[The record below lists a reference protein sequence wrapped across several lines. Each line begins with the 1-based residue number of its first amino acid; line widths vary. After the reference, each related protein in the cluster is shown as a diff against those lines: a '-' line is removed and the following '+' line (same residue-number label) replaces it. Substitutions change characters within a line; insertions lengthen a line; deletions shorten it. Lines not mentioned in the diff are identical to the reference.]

1 MDLKAWAKAELPAFL
16 LALQFMTR
24 LRLPIEVDYA
34 PDAMRDSPRWYPA
47 VGVVVGLVTGVIYWG
62 AAALFPPALAAI
74 IATAAGVIL
83 TGALHEDGFADAC
96 DGLGGNRPRD
106 RVLEIM
112 RDSRIGTYGV
122 LGLGL
127 MIAGK
132 VATLAA
138 LPGMA
143 VPFLLIAGH
152 ATSRAS
158 VLWVMASSDYVRDHG
173 AGSAVAGGLDQRTM
187 ATALA
192 VTALALLPLLFVLP
206 VMGLLLGLCGLAAG
220 HFAMRHRFEKRLGGY
235 TGDCLGAVQQCSEI
249 GFYLGVLAWVGQGF
263 HA

>member
-16 LALQFMTR
+16 LALQFLTR
-24 LRLPIEVDYA
+24 LRLPVAVDYA
-34 PDAMRDSPRWYPA
+34 PDAMRDSPRWYPG
-47 VGVVVGLVTGVIYWG
+47 VGVVIGAVAAVVYWG
-62 AAALFPPALAAI
+62 AAGLFTPLLAAL

-96 DGLGGNRPRD
+96 DGLGGNRPRE

-127 MIAGK
+127 MIGGK
-132 VATLAA
+132 VAALAA
-138 LPGMA
+138 MPVVA
-143 VPFLLIAGH
+143 VPLVLIAGH
-152 ATSRAS
+152 AASRAS
-158 VLWVMASSDYVRDHG
+158 VLWAMASSDYVRDQ
-173 AGSAVAGGLDQRTM
+173 GSASVVAGGVNQR
-187 ATALA
+187 AA
-192 VTALALLPLLFVLP
+192 VTALLTTIVALLPLLFVLP
-206 VMGLLLGLCGLAAG
+206 VAALVVGLAGLAAG
-220 HFAMRHRFEKRLGGY
+220 HFAMRRRFETRLGGY

-249 GFYLGVLAWVGQGF
+249 GFYLGVLVLV